1 MDTNQDYR
9 FAIINQDLIYFL
21 SNINEIPLHFNTT
34 IYQTLAKTRDLDNF
48 SMYVIDKNYNRSKD
62 TKFLV
67 TKNDLSYFNIHNSI
81 RSAALD
87 IDVDHS
93 SLSKKLKN
101 NRYKSIGGKNPGR
114 KKKIKNN
121 ETILFDGFSIF
132 KIKDF
137 NFGKYYPK
145 LNFEDIIILE

>member
-48 SMYVIDKNYNRSKD
+48 SMYVIDKNSIISKD

-67 TKNDLSYFNIHNSI
+67 TKNDLSYFNIHKSI
-81 RSAALD
+81 RSAATD
-87 IDVDHS
+87 INVDHS
-93 SLSKKLKN
+93 SLSKQLKN

-114 KKKIKNN
+114 KKKNN

-145 LNFEDIIILE
+145 LNFEDIIILD